1 MEWDMI
7 QEFKDFVSKGSLVE
21 IAVAFVMGVAFAS
34 VVSAFTT
41 RIITPLIGMIFNVSN
56 LENTMTFGDVDPE
69 TGVAAGSVGA
79 FLAATINFLIV
90 AFVMFM
96 VIRAYNNMKAKME
109 EPAEEEAAGPSEV
122 ELLTEIRD
130 QLARR

>member
-1 MEWDMI
+1 MI

-41 RIITPLIGMIFNVSN
+41 RIVTPLIGMIFNVSN

-90 AFVMFM
+90 ALVMFM
-96 VIRAYNNMKAKME
+96 VIRSYNRMKAKME

-122 ELLTEIRD
+122 ELLAEIRD

>member
-1 MEWDMI
+1 MI

-41 RIITPLIGMIFNVSN
+41 RIVTPLIGMIFNVSN
-56 LENTMTFGDVDPE
+56 LENTMTFGDIDPE
-69 TGVAAGSVGA
+69 TGVPAGSVGA

-96 VIRAYNNMKAKME
+96 VIKAYNNMKAKME
-109 EPAEEEAAGPSEV
+109 EPAAEEAAGPSEV

>member
-1 MEWDMI
+1 MI

-34 VVSAFTT
+34 VVGAFTS
-41 RIITPLIGMIFNVSN
+41 RIVTPLIGMIFNVSN
-56 LENTMTFGDVDPE
+56 LENTMTFGNIDPE

-90 AFVMFM
+90 ALVMFM
-96 VIRAYNNMKAKME
+96 VIRSYNKMKAKME

>member
-1 MEWDMI
+1 MI

>member
-1 MEWDMI
+1 MI

-21 IAVAFVMGVAFAS
+21 IAVAFVMGVAFAG
-34 VVSAFTT
+34 VVGAFTT
-41 RIITPLIGMIFNVSN
+41 RIVTPLIGMIFNVSN
-56 LENTMTFGDVDPE
+56 LENTMTFGDIDPE

-122 ELLTEIRD
+122 ELLAEIRD

>member
-1 MEWDMI
+1 MI

-41 RIITPLIGMIFNVSN
+41 RIVTPLIGMIFNVSN

-79 FLAATINFLIV
+79 
-90 AFVMFM
+90 
-96 VIRAYNNMKAKME
+96 
-109 EPAEEEAAGPSEV
+109 
-122 ELLTEIRD
+122 
-130 QLARR
+130 